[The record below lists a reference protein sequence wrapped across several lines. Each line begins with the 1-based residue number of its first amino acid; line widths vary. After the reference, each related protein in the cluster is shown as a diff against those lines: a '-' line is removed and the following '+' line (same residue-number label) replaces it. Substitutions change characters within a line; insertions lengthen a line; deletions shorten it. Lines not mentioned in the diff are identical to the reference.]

1 MQADVGSHCRECVA
15 ASRPAARERAV
26 MWSAGRHDLVT
37 RTLIGINVLVFLWVV
52 GGGGTGIALGSGI
65 NTRQVDLALFVGPLG
80 VGDNV
85 TNLEVFGGLA
95 GGEWYRVVTSGFLHF
110 GVLHIAMN
118 MLLLFQLGQILER
131 RLGGTQFAL
140 LYFAALFGGA
150 AGAVITAPNGVTGGA
165 SGAVFGLMAATAVD
179 LWQRGINPMQT
190 SIGSLLILNLV
201 LTFSISGI
209 SIGGHVGGA
218 LFGAATGYAMLERR
232 WRRVMPAVTWIA
244 PLAAMLVAMGVIVS
258 RV

>member
-15 ASRPAARERAV
+15 ASRPAARERAM
-26 MWSAGRHDLVT
+26 MWNAGRHDLVT
-37 RTLIGINVLVFLWVV
+37 RALIGLNVLVFVWVV
-52 GGGGTGIALGSGI
+52 AGGGTGILLGSGI
-65 NTRQVDLALFVGPLG
+65 NTRQVDLALFVGPVG
-80 VGDNV
+80 VGNDP
-85 TNLEVFGGLA
+85 TNLEVFRGLA

-131 RLGGTQFAL
+131 RLGRTRFAL

-232 WRRVMPAVTWIA
+232 WRRAMPTVTWIA
-244 PLAAMLVAMGVIVS
+244 PLAAMAVAMSVIVA